1 MGQQMKKFYTA
12 LKYIS
17 DTAFVIG
24 KYLGL
29 ISLFTILGAMILQVF
44 MRYVI
49 QRPLIWPE
57 GLCKVL
63 FIWMSYLAVGLVI
76 RTRGH
81 IAIDFLYTRFPGILQ
96 GIIKYVISGTMLFI
110 IVIFGVYSLK
120 FTLNTKAYIYEL
132 GMISEF
138 WLWLSMPIAGL
149 FMLVHMIFVVFEDI
163 YKQFFQD
170 KHN

>member
-1 MGQQMKKFYTA
+1 MKKLYAA

-17 DTAFVIG
+17 DAAFLIG
-24 KYLGL
+24 KYLAL
-29 ISLFTILGAMILQVF
+29 ISLFIILGTMILQVF
-44 MRYVI
+44 MRYIV

-81 IAIDFLYTRFPGILQ
+81 IVIDFLYTRFPKILQ
-96 GIIKYVISGTMLFI
+96 GILKYIISATMIFI
-110 IVIFGVYSLK
+110 IIVFGVYSLK
-120 FTLNTKAYIYEL
+120 FTLNTKAFIYEL

-149 FMLVHMIFVVFEDI
+149 FMTVHMVFILYEDI
-163 YKQFFQD
+163 YKQFFCD
-170 KHN
+170 NEHD